1 MKRELYS
8 VTVEKTTLNVTQNKV
23 DAVRKNSIT
32 KSACR
37 VYDNGYLG
45 ISGCFGKPTEENWK
59 AAEKN
64 LELHIPYEYE
74 PESGKVRVEDR
85 REQLLSEKE
94 FLEKSEALLEKL
106 SEQNPNFIF
115 SNKLISIDLD
125 IVLENDQGLRYEA
138 KDHSYIVSL
147 VFKRRNSNAVF
158 DGGIGYQRRTFDEE
172 AFLRDAHRYL
182 EANQNEVALPKEKK
196 LPVVMSFE
204 NLYGSLIEGLSAEAL
219 GKGTS
224 IFADKVGKKVFSDR
238 FTLSV
243 DRSKENILA
252 PFFDVEGST
261 LEGDRIALIENGV
274 IQRGCCDKKNA
285 AEFGVE
291 NTACGEGGY
300 DDVPSLGCPGL
311 WTTPSD
317 KTLQEI
323 LGNEKAILID
333 TMAGGDCTAEGNFA
347 SPVQSAYLWEN
358 GKMVGRLPEFGLSGS
373 IYEMFGED
381 YLGVTA
387 DKPFFEDSHMLVVKM
402 NLG

>member
-8 VTVEKTTLNVTQNKV
+8 LTVNKTTLNVTQNKV

-37 VYDNGYLG
+37 VYDNGCIG
-45 ISGCFGKPTEENWK
+45 ISGFFGKPTEQDWK

-74 PESGKVRVEDR
+74 PESGKVRFENR
-85 REQLLSEKE
+85 REELLSEKE
-94 FLEKSEALLEKL
+94 FLEKSESMLAKL

-115 SNKLISIDLD
+115 SNKLISIDLTTS
-125 IVLENDQGLRYEA
+125 LENDQGLHYEC
-138 KDHSYIVSL
+138 KDHAYIFSL
-147 VFKRRNSNAVF
+147 VFKRKDSNAVF
-158 DGGIGYQRRTFDEE
+158 DGGVGYQSRTFDEE

-182 EANQNEVALPKEKK
+182 EANQKEVALPKEKK

-204 NLYGSLIEGLSAEAL
+204 NLYGCLMEGLSAEAL

-224 IFADKVGKKVFSDR
+224 IFTDKLGKKVFSDQ

-252 PFFDVEGST
+252 PFFDMEGST
-261 LEGDRIALIENGV
+261 LEGDRIALIQNGT
-274 IQRGCCDKKNA
+274 ILRGGCDKKNA

-291 NTACGEGGY
+291 NTACGEGNY

-311 WTTPSD
+311 WTTPSN
-317 KTLQEI
+317 KTFKEI
-323 LGNEKAILID
+323 LGKGKAILID

-347 SPVQSAYLWEN
+347 SPVQSAYLMED
-358 GKMVGRLPEFGLSGS
+358 GELVGRLPEFGLSGS
-373 IYEMFGED
+373 IYEMFGKD
-381 YLGVTA
+381 YMGVTA
-387 DKPFFEDSHMLVVKM
+387 DKPFFADSHMLVVKM
-402 NLG
+402 NRN